1 MTRCEG
7 NGSGLTNSI
16 GNTRRQ
22 TTGKERGVGKD
33 RRAKERGG
41 KMSGREEGNLGGE
54 VVEGSQGG
62 NSIEIVSVKLAMIIY
77 YRGKWLTFWT
87 ICVR

>member
-16 GNTRRQ
+16 

-33 RRAKERGG
+33 RRVKERGG
-41 KMSGREEGNLGGE
+41 KMSGREEGYLGGE

-62 NSIEIVSVKLAMIIY
+62 NSIEIVSVKLAMIKY